1 MKFAGIIAEYD
12 PFHNGHA
19 WQLAQARA
27 LGAQRVAVAMSCGLT
42 QRGALPLLPEAVRVQ
57 AALACGADLVFAL
70 PAPCACAGA
79 EAFARAGVRILAAA
93 GCDALVFGAETPDTA
108 LLQKAARVLC
118 SEAYRT
124 ALRQQLAAG
133 ARSFAAARQAAVQAL
148 CPGSDIAA
156 LLDKPNNNLAVEY
169 CKAIIEQN
177 VEMQP
182 IALPRQ
188 GADHGQALTES
199 NHTAFASASAL
210 RALWAEGGAA
220 ALAPYVPQKALKLY
234 KQAEY
239 DGKYTD
245 FAVMGHCELA
255 LLRAACTEQAPFA
268 AVRGVSEGLEHRL
281 ENAVRETASLPA
293 LPLPHLRPALRPFPQ
308 RDRSSYPLKLHNHAS
323 VLALLS
329 DFRGLFGLGF
339 IRFAGGFRP
348 GAELGHI
355 LTAHKAGGV
364 AQQTKVDGG
373 VRQIVSSFIS
383 AHLLHGTG
391 QGTVQTFQKGPVAVF
406 YGAVI
411 RKLSADQQVHIPDGH
426 HLLENADKG
435 EVGQMLPVVFLALSP
450 GDQGVFRV
458 VIDHRGCQSVALV
471 QTDGLPFHVGE
482 DLIHIQGE
490 IRQCFPIRRAVG
502 LQLTAKGGNFFHT
515 GAPSFE
521 IRASISHFCSF
532 VNRIMR

>member
-1 MKFAGIIAEYD
+1 MGSEMCIRD
-12 PFHNGHA
+12 
-19 WQLAQARA
+19 R
-27 LGAQRVAVAMSCGLT
+27 RVAVAMSCGLT

-124 ALRQQLAAG
+124 ALKQQLAAG

-169 CKAIIEQN
+169 CKAIIELN
-177 VEMQP
+177 VKMQS

-199 NHTAFASASAL
+199 GHAAFASASAL

-220 ALAPYVPQKALKLY
+220 ALAPYVPEKALKSY
-234 KQAEY
+234 IRAEY

-255 LLRAACTEQAPFA
+255 LLRAACAAQAPFA

-293 LPLPHLRPALRPFPQ
+293 LLDALTTVRYPRARMRRLAMDAALGYTAQTPALPPYLHLLGARKEALPLPGETAL
-308 RDRSSYPLKLHNHAS
+308 PLSHS
-323 VLALLS
+323 LARLA
-329 DFRGLFGLGF
+329 R
-339 IRFAGGFRP
+339 
-348 GAELGHI
+348 ENE
-355 LTAHKAGGV
+355 TC
-364 AQQTKVDGG
+364 AQM
-373 VRQIVSSFIS
+373 
-383 AHLLHGTG
+383 A
-391 QGTVQTFQKGPVAVF
+391 A
-406 YGAVI
+406 A
-411 RKLSADQQVHIPDGH
+411 
-426 HLLENADKG
+426 
-435 EVGQMLPVVFLALSP
+435 
-450 GDQGVFRV
+450 
-458 VIDHRGCQSVALV
+458 QS
-471 QTDGLPFHVGE
+471 
-482 DLIHIQGE
+482 
-490 IRQCFPIRRAVG
+490 
-502 LQLTAKGGNFFHT
+502 
-515 GAPSFE
+515 
-521 IRASISHFCSF
+521 RASDLGALCRAKPEPMGGIYRQKIIFLT
-532 VNRIMR
+532 N

>member
-42 QRGALPLLPEAVRVQ
+42 QRGALPLLVV
-57 AALACGADLVFAL
+57 
-70 PAPCACAGA
+70 
-79 EAFARAGVRILAAA
+79 
-93 GCDALVFGAETPDTA
+93 LVFGAENPDTA

-148 CPGSDIAA
+148 CPGADIAA

-199 NHTAFASASAL
+199 AHAAFASASAL

-220 ALAPYVPQKALKLY
+220 ALAPYVPEKALKLY
-234 KQAEY
+234 KQEEY

-245 FAVMGHCELA
+245 FVVMGHCELA
-255 LLRAACTEQAPFA
+255 LLRAACAGQAPFA

-293 LPLPHLRPALRPFPQ
+293 LLDALTTVRYPRARMRRLAMDAALGYTAQTPALPP
-308 RDRSSYPLKLHNHAS
+308 YL
-323 VLALLS
+323 
-329 DFRGLFGLGF
+329 
-339 IRFAGGFRP
+339 
-348 GAELGHI
+348 
-355 LTAHKAGGV
+355 
-364 AQQTKVDGG
+364 
-373 VRQIVSSFIS
+373 
-383 AHLLHGTG
+383 HLL
-391 QGTVQTFQKGPVAVF
+391 
-406 YGAVI
+406 GA
-411 RKLSADQQVHIPDGH
+411 RK
-426 HLLENADKG
+426 E
-435 EVGQMLPVVFLALSP
+435 ALSLP
-450 GDQGVFRV
+450 GETALPLSHSLARLARENETCAQMAAA
-458 VIDHRGCQSVALV
+458 QS
-471 QTDGLPFHVGE
+471 
-482 DLIHIQGE
+482 
-490 IRQCFPIRRAVG
+490 
-502 LQLTAKGGNFFHT
+502 
-515 GAPSFE
+515 
-521 IRASISHFCSF
+521 RASDLGALCRAKPEPMGGIYRQKIIFLT
-532 VNRIMR
+532 N